1 MHKQFA
7 DTAGYGAEAAVSGAQ
22 EEAFTVLAGR
32 IAPGLLLLCDHASNA
47 FPPGY
52 DTLGL
57 PPAQL
62 ERHIA
67 YDIGALGVVQRLS
80 AAMGVPAVHTHYSRL
95 LIDPNRGVDD
105 PTLIMR
111 LSDGAVV
118 PGNRVIDA
126 DERERRLSRYYRP
139 YHAAIDGV
147 INTFLAAG
155 VPPVIVSVHSFTDN
169 WKGSLRPWH
178 VSILWGRD
186 PRFAVPLMEAL
197 SAEGNLIVGDNE
209 PYLGELEGDC
219 MWQHGVVRGLPHAII
234 ELRQDLIAD
243 ERGQTAWADRLSR
256 VLSGLIARDDLK
268 AGLRKVQHFYEQG
281 ERDDN

>member
-7 DTAGYGAEAAVSGAQ
+7 ETAGYGSDAVISGTQ
-22 EEAFTVLAGR
+22 DEAFTVLPGR

-57 PPAQL
+57 PAGEL

-67 YDIGALGVVQRLS
+67 YDIGALGVVRHLS
-80 AAMGVPAVHTHYSRL
+80 TAMGVPAVHSHFSRL
-95 LIDPNRGVDD
+95 LIDPNRGTDD

-111 LSDGAVV
+111 LSDGAII
-118 PGNRVIDA
+118 PGNRVLDEA
-126 DERERRLSRYYRP
+126 ERERRLARFYRP

-155 VPPVIVSVHSFTDN
+155 VPPVLVSIHSFTDN

-209 PYLGELEGDC
+209 PYLGEMQGDC
-219 MWQHGVVRGLPHAII
+219 MWQHGVVRGLSHAII
-234 ELRQDLIAD
+234 ELRQDLIRD
-243 ERGQTAWADRLSR
+243 ERGQAAWGERLAR
-256 VLSGLIARDDLK
+256 ILSYLIAREDLQVD
-268 AGLRKVQHFYEQG
+268 LRKIQHFHKQG
-281 ERDDN
+281 ESHET